1 MSDTKK
7 PTVSEIEARFN
18 TLSKKPW
25 QTNGCYVWGAAD
37 EFIHTYNTPILTEFI
52 SHSKTDIPHLLDL
65 VERAAIEIDVLL
77 QDDYTK
83 HMRRDDVREA
93 RDLLDELKK

>member
-1 MSDTKK
+1 MSESKK
-7 PTVSEIEARFN
+7 PTVSEIRARDQFAPGSARFDV
-18 TLSKKPW
+18 P
-25 QTNGCYVWGAAD
+25 Y
-37 EFIHTYNTPILTEFI
+37 
-52 SHSKTDIPHLLDL
+52 LLGL

-93 RDLLDELKK
+93 RDLLDELKQ

>member
-1 MSDTKK
+1 MSDSKK
-7 PTVSEIEARFN
+7 PTVSEIVAREQHAIEKWN
-18 TLSKKPW
+18 RTRAVIPPPL
-25 QTNGCYVWGAAD
+25 G
-37 EFIHTYNTPILTEFI
+37 
-52 SHSKTDIPHLLDL
+52 DIPYLLDL

-93 RDLLDELKK
+93 RELLDELKQ